1 MTGREETLAAIERE
15 RIAARTAVSSGN
27 EGKARVCA
35 RRMAGA
41 ALAWLITVKPGEHR
55 AVDTMTQ
62 LNNLLNDPDA
72 APDVRD
78 AAARLTARVSS
89 DFRYPSASD
98 PVDDAEIIVRYV
110 LAIAGAHG
118 S

>member
-1 MTGREETLAAIERE
+1 MTVREEALAAIERE
-15 RIAARTAVSSGN
+15 RIAARAAVSSGN
-27 EGKARVCA
+27 DGKARVCA

-41 ALAWLITVKPGEHR
+41 ALTWLVKVKPGENR
-55 AVDTMTQ
+55 AADTMTQ
-62 LNNLLNDPDA
+62 LNNLQNDPGA
-72 APDVRD
+72 AADVRD

-89 DFRYPSASD
+89 DFRYQSPSD

-110 LAIAGAHG
+110 LTIAGAHG